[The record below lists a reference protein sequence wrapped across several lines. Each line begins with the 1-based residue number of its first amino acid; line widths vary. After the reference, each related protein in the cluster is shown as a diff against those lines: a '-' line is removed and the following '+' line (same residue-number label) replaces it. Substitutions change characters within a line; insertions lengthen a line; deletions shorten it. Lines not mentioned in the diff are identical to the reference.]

1 MQLRGN
7 GLFLCSNRVTLEHPY
22 YNTLAG
28 RADFDRMRQGG
39 QQLPEGLWIA
49 ENGMVMVTATIPIPE
64 KFHNLLR
71 REEDRFNLLS
81 NQ

>member
-22 YNTLAG
+22 YNSSAG
-28 RADFDRMRQGG
+28 RAEFDLRTKAG
-39 QQLPEGLWIA
+39 QPLPDGLWIA
-49 ENGMVMVTATIPIPE
+49 DDGLVMVTATIPIPE

-71 REEDRFNLLS
+71 REDDRFNLLS
-81 NQ
+81 NE